1 MKDKER
7 LLKDK
12 LIALD
17 TEYECSISA
26 GTHRDPAEIESD
38 AHNVIKQLIDDDSIK
53 DIRSEEDAHDYVDKR
68 KERFYQP

>member
-12 LIALD
+12 LIELD

-26 GTHRDPAEIESD
+26 GTHREPDEISD
-38 AHNVIKQLIDDDSIK
+38 DAYKVINELIADKNITDINSIDDAQWYIDW
-53 DIRSEEDAHDYVDKR
+53 Y
-68 KERFYQP
+68 KERY

>member
-12 LIALD
+12 LIELD

-26 GTHRDPAEIESD
+26 GTHREPDEISD
-38 AHNVIKQLIDDDSIK
+38 
-53 DIRSEEDAHDYVDKR
+53 DAKIGCGQAS
-68 KERFYQP
+68 FW